1 MEKSE
6 IKKGDIV
13 YRWMRTSFYVYEV
26 DRVTPKCFFLKQVN
40 GGMFDNYRLHK
51 SQLNTV
57 SEWWGIEWATDPQL
71 LLDQIEKNVK
81 QEEESRAKFDQEVIN
96 ARAVLQDALT

>member
-1 MEKSE
+1 MEA
-6 IKKGDIV
+6 GDIV
-13 YRWMRTSFYVYEV
+13 YRWLRTSFSIYEIE
-26 DRVTPKCFFLKQVN
+26 RVTPKCLFLKQLVD
-40 GGMFDNYRLHK
+40 GKPSLFSSYRLHK

-71 LLDQIEKNVK
+71 LLDQIAKDEKR
-81 QEEESRAKFDQEVIN
+81 EDESIMKFRREVIN